1 MASNPV
7 SHVQDIPLVGI
18 AKDYSLLFPRIEKH
32 EGHTELKW
40 DKPLLF
46 EGSVPAYFTV
56 HGFSLLIVAVL
67 LLWGGFSAVRGVKSR
82 PSEGRGVSAQLFEV
96 LIAFIRD
103 DVAKPAM
110 GPYAKKYLPLVL
122 TFFFFVLFSNL
133 LGMVPILI
141 TKAPT
146 SNVNVTLC
154 LAMIVLLSM
163 FVLGIK
169 EQGMGHFVKNLVPGG
184 LPAWILVLMYPIE
197 LLGPLTKS
205 FALCVRLFA
214 NMCAGHI
221 ILAAFSGLA
230 MASDGSYNYISL
242 VPVWGMSVAISLLEV
257 FVAFLQ
263 AYVFAMLSAMFIGS
277 FVHPD
282 H

>member
-7 SHVQDIPLVGI
+7 THVQDIPYLGI
-18 AKDYSLLFPRIEKH
+18 AEDFSILVPHLHKH
-32 EGHTELKW
+32 DGHVVAAW
-40 DKPLLF
+40 DKPLLGGEAF
-46 EGSVPAYFTV
+46 PAYFTV
-56 HGFSLLIVAVL
+56 HGFSLVVVAIL
-67 LLWGGFSAVRGVKSR
+67 LLYGAFSAVRGIKAR
-82 PSEGRGVSAQLFEV
+82 PDKGRGVSSQLFEV

-103 DVAKPAM
+103 DVAKPSM
-110 GPYAKKYLPLVL
+110 GPYAMKYLPLVL
-122 TFFFFVLFSNL
+122 TFFFFILFSNL

-154 LAMIVLLSM
+154 LALIVLGSM

-169 EQGMGHFVKNLVPGG
+169 EQGMGHFVKNLVPAG
-184 LPAWILVLMYPIE
+184 LPPWILVLMYPIE

-214 NMCAGHI
+214 NMVAGHI

-230 MASDGSYNYISL
+230 MSSDGGYNYISL
-242 VPVWGMSVAISLLEV
+242 IPVWGMSVAISVLEV

-263 AYVFAMLSAMFIGS
+263 AYVFTMLSAMFIGS